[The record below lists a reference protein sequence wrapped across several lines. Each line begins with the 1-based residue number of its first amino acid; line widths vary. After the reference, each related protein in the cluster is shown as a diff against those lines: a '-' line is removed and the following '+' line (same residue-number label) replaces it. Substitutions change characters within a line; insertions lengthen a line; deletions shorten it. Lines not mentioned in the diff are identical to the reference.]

1 MKMTNA
7 ESRAYQYY
15 IDVAEKEV
23 DWLWFPYIPCGKITI
38 LQGDPGEGKSTF
50 MIHLAALLSTGGM
63 LPDGARLQSSMP
75 VIYQCAEDGIQDTI
89 KPRLIQAG
97 ADCSKIAFISDADQS
112 LSLDDARIERCIR
125 DTGAK
130 LLVLDPLQAY
140 IKQEGDLQS
149 ATRMR
154 SLIRGLASVAER
166 TCCAI
171 VLIGHLNKSTG
182 GKTLYRGL
190 GSIDITAIARS
201 VLMISRD
208 DTATDIRYMHP
219 IKSSLAPEGCAIGF
233 VFDSGTGFH
242 WIGRCLYNQ
251 SGKGT
256 VSPACISK
264 KGRAKELL
272 RLILSAE
279 DVRSADALSRL
290 TWLGLSERTIR
301 SAQKELG
308 VKAYRK
314 KNVWYLHLDAV
325 EAVFG
330 EERENV

>member
-1 MKMTNA
+1 MKTTN
-7 ESRAYQYY
+7 EKQRAYQYY
-15 IDVAEKEV
+15 IDVAEKEI
-23 DWLWFPYIPCGKITI
+23 DWLWYPYIPCGKITI

-50 MIHLAALLSTGGM
+50 MIHLAALLSTGRV
-63 LPDGARLQSSMP
+63 LPDGKRLQSSMP
-75 VIYQCAEDGIQDTI
+75 VIYQCSEDGIRDTI

-97 ADCSKIAFISDADQS
+97 ADCSKVAFIEDTDQS
-112 LSLDDARIERCIR
+112 LSLDDERIEQSIR

-154 SLIRGLASVAER
+154 SLIRGLASVAEQ

-208 DTATDIRYMHP
+208 ETVADIRYMHP

-233 VFDSGTGFH
+233 VFDSNTGFH
-242 WIGRCLYNQ
+242 WIGKCLYNQ
-251 SGKGT
+251 CGNRNDAHPF
-256 VSPACISK
+256 VSK
-264 KGRAKELL
+264 KARAKELL
-272 RLILSAE
+272 RLMLSAE
-279 DVRSADALSRL
+279 DIRSVDALSRL
-290 TWLGLSERTIR
+290 MWLGLSERTIR

-314 KNVWYLHLDAV
+314 KNVWYLHLDAAETISDKEYKDV
-325 EAVFG
+325 
-330 EERENV
+330 

>member
-1 MKMTNA
+1 
-7 ESRAYQYY
+7 
-15 IDVAEKEV
+15 
-23 DWLWFPYIPCGKITI
+23 
-38 LQGDPGEGKSTF
+38 
-50 MIHLAALLSTGGM
+50 MIHLAALLSTGGV
-63 LPDGARLQSSMP
+63 LPDGARFRSSMP

-89 KPRLIQAG
+89 KPRLMQAG
-97 ADCSKIAFISDADQS
+97 ADCSKVAFISDVDQS

-130 LLVLDPLQAY
+130 LLILDPLQAY

-149 ATRMR
+149 VTRMR

-208 DTATDIRYMHP
+208 ETAPDIRYMYP

-233 VFDSGTGFH
+233 VFDSDTGFH
-242 WIGRCLYNQ
+242 WIGKCLYNQ
-251 SGKGT
+251 CGKTAAGNT
-256 VSPACISK
+256 FVSK
-264 KGRAKELL
+264 KDRAKELL
-272 RLILSAE
+272 RLMLSAE
-279 DVRSADALSRL
+279 DVRSTDALTRL

-325 EAVFG
+325 EVTPD
-330 EERENV
+330 EDCENV